1 MDENT
6 ELRIILNH
14 YFNDTHF
21 TECLLNDN
29 CTETGGAENDTLD
42 ATAGLSPPSLPQYF
56 YILVILIYILIFLAG
71 ILGNSLVIFVV
82 MRFPGLHTVTNTYIL
97 NLAIA
102 DMCFLLGKSQ
112 LKNQELRDYNVR
124 SASADKHNDP
134 EGVAV
139 LLHSVHALPGHHL
152 HQPDHELPV
161 PDGAL
166 C

>member
-1 MDENT
+1 MERINIHVLRKVKRKAAVMDENT

-112 LKNQELRDYNVR
+112 ILNPNQEL
-124 SASADKHNDP
+124 
-134 EGVAV
+134 
-139 LLHSVHALPGHHL
+139 
-152 HQPDHELPV
+152 
-161 PDGAL
+161 
-166 C
+166 

>member
-1 MDENT
+1 MERINIHVLRKVKRKAAVMDENT

-71 ILGNSLVIFVV
+71 ILGNSLVIWAVARRKELWSPRNIF
-82 MRFPGLHTVTNTYIL
+82 IL
-97 NLAIA
+97 NLAVSDICKCSLADSIFPTYVLGFIA
-102 DMCFLLGKSQ
+102 CPFAFRWISPP
-112 LKNQELRDYNVR
+112 
-124 SASADKHNDP
+124 SIS
-134 EGVAV
+134 
-139 LLHSVHALPGHHL
+139 
-152 HQPDHELPV
+152 
-161 PDGAL
+161 
-166 C
+166 